1 MTMPVPPRLE
11 IVNFLGVKMKAS
23 NRLVLS
29 LAIGALIL
37 QGCAETGGTR
47 PDMAQVASTPTQTTA
62 PSAPVSKP
70 AEAAI
75 PENEGKPVIA
85 ADTKDNFDAVAA
97 AVRQEM
103 QSGGRFSFVSKA
115 GRGTVDSKLTDMA
128 ALFDQFGSVEKMNP
142 TARERLLGDQNSIN
156 EVLARYDGN
165 RRVCWQ
171 ETPVGT
177 HFPKTVCRTMAEIQN
192 ARENAQKNLQ
202 YSRQLQQQESQIINS
217 PAPGGGH

>member
-1 MTMPVPPRLE
+1 
-11 IVNFLGVKMKAS
+11 MKAS
-23 NRLVLS
+23 NRLLLS
-29 LAIGALIL
+29 LAICALVL

-47 PDMAQVASTPTQTTA
+47 PDTVQAGSVLPQTTTS
-62 PSAPVSKP
+62 SALVSKP

-97 AVRQEM
+97 AVRKEM
-103 QSGGRFSFVSKA
+103 ESGGRFAFVSRA
-115 GRGTVDSKLTDMA
+115 GRETVDSKLTDMSS
-128 ALFDQFGSVEKMNP
+128 LFDQYGSVDKMNP
-142 TARERLLGDQNSIN
+142 LAHERLLDDQNSIN

-192 ARENAQKNLQ
+192 EQQRSRQNIEQNQQLLLQQKENAYIKSTQ
-202 YSRQLQQQESQIINS
+202 
-217 PAPGGGH
+217 GH

>member
-1 MTMPVPPRLE
+1 
-11 IVNFLGVKMKAS
+11 MKAS
-23 NRLVLS
+23 NRLILS

-47 PDMAQVASTPTQTTA
+47 SDTAQVASVPTQTTV
-62 PSAPVSKP
+62 PSASASKTTV
-70 AEAAI
+70 AAI

-85 ADTKDNFDAVAA
+85 ADTKDNFEAVAA

-103 QSGGRFSFVSKA
+103 QSGGRFAFVSKI
-115 GRGTVDSKLTDMA
+115 GRQTVDTKLTDMA
-128 ALFDQFGSVEKMNP
+128 TLFDQFGSVDKMAP
-142 TARERLLGDQNSIN
+142 AAQERLLGDQNSVN

-177 HFPKTVCRTMAEIQN
+177 HFPKTVCRTLAEIQN
-192 ARENAQKNLQ
+192 EREHSKQNLE
-202 YSRQLQQQESQIINS
+202 YTRQLLQQKSQITNS

>member
-1 MTMPVPPRLE
+1 
-11 IVNFLGVKMKAS
+11 MKAS

-47 PDMAQVASTPTQTTA
+47 PDMAQVASTRTQTTA

-115 GRGTVDSKLTDMA
+115 GRGTVDSKLNDMA

-192 ARENAQKNLQ
+192 QKVHSNQ
-202 YSRQLQQQESQIINS
+202 AMERMRQIQQQQS
-217 PAPGGGH
+217 PTPGVGPGGPGH